1 MGIFAG
7 ILNIMTDHKSTG
19 ARRLDGKKIITS
31 PWATAIP
38 SKSKAFENLT
48 FPDLHGMKMMIIVPN
63 DYYRKKLM
71 PLGPGYIAMAL
82 RRCSIE
88 VQVLDCS
95 IFSYDDIEIAK
106 RVIQSGCTIFA
117 MGALYPMIKE
127 VERICGIIRA
137 VVPKATIILGGSL
150 PTPMPEFVLRRTHA
164 DIATIGEA
172 EITIVEV
179 MSALAGL
186 KDLSAVKGI
195 AHIRDGEFLDN
206 GKPVLPRKVSKEEV
220 GWPARDVFPIEHYIR
235 APKFYPYGENERL
248 LTISTGRG
256 CPYACDFCFRVTSY
270 RIREFDEMFDEMEDL
285 IDRYKLDG
293 FYIIDDLMML
303 SEHKVKAFCEG
314 ILNRGLKIRFNC
326 TGRVNTVTP
335 EIIKLLKE
343 AGCIAIFYGIES
355 GNEKV
360 LETMSKKTNLAQVH
374 EAIRLTKE
382 VGIYCE
388 YGIMFGQPEEDRDSL
403 RDSVELVKKL
413 SYGEY
418 RTQKIFGCVP
428 FPGSGLYDWCKETG
442 RIKNDQD
449 FYDRYICQD
458 WSLDQI
464 PVNMTNLPDDEV
476 NRVFRDANEELSR
489 FFMERVSKDW
499 VKTFGGDVN
508 SLAIDPQAK
517 ERMTHIITRT
527 ESSGSTYDTSG
538 RT

>member
-1 MGIFAG
+1 MQDD
-7 ILNIMTDHKSTG
+7 NISVEP
-19 ARRLDGKKIITS
+19 RRRDGKRITTS

-38 SKSKAFENLT
+38 SDKKVFEPLS
-48 FPDLHGMKMMIIVPN
+48 FPDLKGMKVMLIVPN
-63 DYYRKKLM
+63 DFYRKKLM
-71 PLGPGYIAMAL
+71 PLGPGYIATAL
-82 RRCSIE
+82 RRCSID
-88 VQVLDCS
+88 VQVLDCA

-127 VERICGIIRA
+127 VERICNIIRA
-137 VVPKATIILGGSL
+137 VLPKATIILGGSL
-150 PTPMPEFVLRRTHA
+150 PTPIPEFVLRRTRA

-172 EITIVEV
+172 ELTIVEV

-186 KDLSAVKGI
+186 KDLSSVKGI
-195 AHIRDGEFLDN
+195 AYLREEQYFDN
-206 GKPVLPRKVSKEEV
+206 GKPILPRRVSKEEV
-220 GWPARDVFPIEHYIR
+220 GWPMRDLFPVEHYIR
-235 APKFYPYGENERL
+235 APKFYPYGEEERL

-256 CPYACDFCFRVTSY
+256 CPYACDFCFRVSSY

-285 IDRYKLDG
+285 IARYKLDG

-303 SEHKVKAFCEG
+303 SKHKVTAFCEG

-355 GNEKV
+355 GNDHV
-360 LETMSKKTNLAQVH
+360 LKTMSKKTNLQQVY
-374 EAIRLTKE
+374 EAVRLTKE
-382 VGIYCE
+382 QGIYCE
-388 YGIMFGQPEEDRDSL
+388 YGIMFGQPGEDHNSL
-403 RDSVELVKKL
+403 RDTMELIKNL

-418 RTQKIFGCVP
+418 RSQKIFGCVP

-442 RIKNDQD
+442 RIKDDQD

-464 PVNMTNLPDDEV
+464 PVNMTNLPDHEV
-476 NRVFRDANEELSR
+476 NKIFREANHELSR
-489 FFMERVSKDW
+489 FFMERVSQDW
-499 VKTFGGDVN
+499 VRCFGGDVD
-508 SLAIDPQAK
+508 SLPADSHDQ
-517 ERMTHIITRT
+517 MTHIMTRI